1 MALAQQF
8 TAYTEWRDR
17 LAESLIRFRN
27 WLDDN
32 TLCDAQTDL
41 RFTRLFEK
49 LREDRLRVAFV
60 AEFSRGKSELINA
73 IFFARHGNRML
84 PSSVGRTTMCP
95 TELMYDPGKPPC
107 IDLLPIETRETGTS
121 ITDYRA
127 LPDEWTSLLLDID
140 SPEALQETLRSV
152 SEVRLVSQKTA
163 ISLGFSEEGEHLA
176 KADADGQVEI
186 PRWRHA
192 VINYPHPLL
201 QQGLVILDTP
211 GLNAIGAEPE
221 LTLSLLPSA
230 HAILFILAADT
241 GVTQSDLSVWNEHI
255 GGGNARGRIV
265 VLNKIDGLWD
275 GLKSETEIADEIGQQ
290 IMESAHTLGL
300 SADRVF
306 PVSAQKGLVAKVS
319 SDDSLLERSR
329 LPELE
334 HALSYELIPAKQEV
348 MREGTEAEFRDIYS
362 RAHGLLDARL
372 SGLREQIGEMAE
384 LRGKNRGVVKYMIG
398 KVQVEKEEFETGLQR
413 FYAVRSVLSRLTNQ
427 IFEHLGMDNL
437 RAQAAAARQAI
448 LEAKSPRALTES
460 VQGFLGQARNS
471 LKASEAVIDEIV
483 EMLIAIHRKF
493 VIEHSL
499 KLSNPAAFPLTIQL
513 REIDRLERWR
523 ASHMGTALP
532 LLTQEKRRVAQRS
545 FDEIANQVRWLFE
558 ILNREAESWIKG
570 LTAPI
575 ETQIRERQDQLR
587 RRLESIKRIHQTT
600 DTLEERIN
608 ELLHGECRVLDQ
620 LRDIESTGDHIQRI
634 LQMQVVEESP
644 LAEAA

>member
-8 TAYTEWRDR
+8 TAYAEWRDR
-17 LAESLIRFRN
+17 LSESLVRFRN

-32 TLCDAQTDL
+32 TLCDAQTDQ

-95 TELMYDPGKPPC
+95 TELMYDPDKPPC

-121 ITDYRA
+121 INDYRRV
-127 LPDEWTSLLLDID
+127 PDEWYSLLLDVD
-140 SPEALQETLRSV
+140 SPDALQETLRSV
-152 SEVRLVSQKTA
+152 SEVRLVSQQTA
-163 ISLGFSEEGEHLA
+163 VRLGFSEEGEHT
-176 KADADGQVEI
+176 KADEDGQVEI

-192 VINYPHPLL
+192 IINYPHPLL

-241 GVTQSDLSVWNEHI
+241 GVTQSDLSIWNEHI
-255 GGGNARGRIV
+255 GGSGHARGRIV

-275 GLKSETEIADEIGQQ
+275 GLKSDAEIADEIGQQ

-319 SDDSLLERSR
+319 DDEALLERSR

-334 HALSYELIPAKQEV
+334 YALSHELIPTKQDV
-348 MREGTEAEFRDIYS
+348 MREGTNAEFGDIYG
-362 RAHGLLDARL
+362 RAHGLLGARL

-398 KVQVEKEEFETGLQR
+398 KIQVEKEEFETGLQR
-413 FYAVRSVLSRLTNQ
+413 FYAVRSVLTRLTNQ
-427 IFEHLGMDNL
+427 LFEHLGMDSLRNL
-437 RAQAAAARQAI
+437 AASTRQSIRDAR
-448 LEAKSPRALTES
+448 SPRALTEA
-460 VQGFLGQARNS
+460 VQKFLGESRRS
-471 LKASEAVIDEIV
+471 LKASEAVISEIV

-493 VIEHSL
+493 VIEHGL

-523 ASHMGTALP
+523 ASHMGTSFP
-532 LLTQEKRRVAQRS
+532 LLTQEKRQVAQRS

-570 LTAPI
+570 LTAPV
-575 ETQIRERQDQLR
+575 ETQIRERQDQLK
-587 RRLESIKRIHQTT
+587 RRLESIRRIHQTT

-620 LRDIESTGDHIQRI
+620 LQDIESSGEHIRRI
-634 LQMQVVEESP
+634 LQMHVVEEIS
-644 LAEAA
+644 L